1 VKSENGVA
9 RTKVAANTARTEPA
23 SREAARCENG
33 WKRCCISIMIYHE
46 EYVRMVGLLIDR
58 LKQEFPIPY
67 HTLLMGNRQLL
78 AHALPHRLQ

>member
-1 VKSENGVA
+1 
-9 RTKVAANTARTEPA
+9 
-23 SREAARCENG
+23 
-33 WKRCCISIMIYHE
+33 
-46 EYVRMVGLLIDR
+46 MVGLLIDR